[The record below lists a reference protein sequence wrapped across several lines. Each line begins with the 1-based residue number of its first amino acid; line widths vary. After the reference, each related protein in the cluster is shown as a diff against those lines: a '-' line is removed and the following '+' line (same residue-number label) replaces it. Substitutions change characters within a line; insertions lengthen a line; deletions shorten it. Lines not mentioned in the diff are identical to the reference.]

1 MSKASETLNAIK
13 SALGMEVEVKLA
25 TMKLED
31 GVTVIEAETFEAGQA
46 VNIVTED
53 EQRIALPVGEYTL
66 EDGMLLII
74 KEEGIIDSIV
84 EKEEEAKEEAAEET
98 KEEEAVVEEEVAA
111 SDKPTEKIA
120 TPKKVIEAISKES
133 YFSSEDMKTISDL
146 IDSKLAEFKTNLS
159 ITTDVQDEEKEEKE
173 ESNEVELTSKEV
185 AAAKPIT
192 HNPENKSKQ
201 INVKY
206 SQNRQRTTLDRVME
220 KLSK

>member
-13 SALGMEVEVKLA
+13 TALGMEVEVKLA
-25 TMKLED
+25 TMKLDD
-31 GVTVIEAETFEAGQA
+31 GVTILEAESFESGQA

-159 ITTDVQDEEKEEKE
+159 ISTDVQNEEKEEKE

-206 SQNRQRTTLDRVME
+206 SQNRQKTTLDRVME